1 MWLMIGDLHLTDH
14 ARDSY
19 RFNIFDWIK
28 KQQAN
33 EPVAATFL
41 AGDITDSKDRH
52 SATLVNQIV
61 AGLIKLKPPVYICMG
76 NHDYRDNKS
85 PFFKFLSHIEG
96 LHFITEPTI
105 VHHGKRMA
113 IIPHVRKQDEFDE
126 AVFDCQKHN
135 PSSFLVHQTFEG
147 AIAESGVRLN
157 GLSAS
162 LIESCKPEL
171 GVYAGDVHKP
181 QTQGQVT
188 YIGCPY
194 QVRFGDDF
202 DPRCIHVTKSGV
214 ESYPWFEAPRKWAL
228 KVRDADNILNNK
240 HLAGGDQ
247 VKLTVEVTREEA
259 VEWKAIRQR
268 ILDACKAMDVNVYG
282 VKLEVKTNERTNR
295 VHHKA
300 GSSSIGETF
309 QSFCKSESVNSRTRK
324 AGERIIDVDRNN
336 HQM

>member
-1 MWLMIGDLHLTDH
+1 M
-14 ARDSY
+14 
-19 RFNIFDWIK
+19 
-28 KQQAN
+28 
-33 EPVAATFL
+33 
-41 AGDITDSKDRH
+41 
-52 SATLVNQIV
+52 
-61 AGLIKLKPPVYICMG
+61 KPPVYICMG
-76 NHDYRDNKS
+76 NHDYRDNKN

-96 LHFITEPTI
+96 LHFITEPT
-105 VHHGKRMA
+105 VVRHGKRMA
-113 IIPHVRKQDEFDE
+113 IIPHYRKQDEFDE
-126 AVFDCQKHN
+126 AVFACQKHA

-181 QTQGQVT
+181 QTQGLTT

-202 DPRCIHVTKSGV
+202 EPRCIHVSKSGV

-240 HLAGGDQ
+240 HLVDGDQ
-247 VKLTVEVTREEA
+247 VKLIVEVTREEA

-268 ILDACKAMDVNVYG
+268 ILDACKEMCLDVYG
-282 VKLEVKTNERTNR
+282 VKLEVKTNERANR
-295 VHHKA
+295 VRSEGVSNTA
-300 GSSSIGETF
+300 EDTL
-309 QSFCKSESVNSRTRK
+309 QQFCKAEGITGRVRK
-324 AGERIIDVDRNN
+324 TAEGIINGD
-336 HQM
+336 

>member
-1 MWLMIGDLHLTDH
+1 MWILIGDLHLTDN
-14 ARDSY
+14 ARDQY
-19 RFNIFDWIK
+19 RFGIFDWIK
-28 KQQAN
+28 KQQAKD
-33 EPVAATFL
+33 PVAATFL

-76 NHDYRDNKS
+76 NHDYRDNKN

-96 LHFITEPTI
+96 LHFITEPTV

-113 IIPHVRKQDEFDE
+113 IIPHYRKQDEFDD
-126 AVFDCQKHN
+126 AVAYCRQLA
-135 PSSFLVHQTFEG
+135 PASFLIHQTFEG

-162 LIESCKPEL
+162 LIESFEPEL
-171 GVYAGDVHKP
+171 GIYAGDVHRP
-181 QTQGQVT
+181 QTQGLTT

-202 DPRCIHVTKSGV
+202 DPRCIYVSKSGV

-259 VEWKAIRQR
+259 VEWKSIRQR
-268 ILDACKAMDVNVYG
+268 ILEACKAMDVDIYG

-295 VHHKA
+295 VRSESHSKSN
-300 GSSSIGETF
+300 GDTLS
-309 QSFCKSESVNSRTRK
+309 SFCKAEGISSRIKRT
-324 AGERIIDVDRNN
+324 GEEIANGD
-336 HQM
+336 